1 MPADL
6 TTLSGFLARL
16 EELDGAELV
25 FVTGDTP
32 INPGYHVTEL
42 KSSAVNSIDCGRNE
56 TQGLETAVQLLDG
69 SQGGDDE
76 RMTPENFAK
85 IAHFSASRIPALA
98 DGELFFEYAPGN
110 APMLKWRA
118 GDVDKRSGNIEVSL
132 TEVKAAC
139 RPFQLWLEAMGEVP
153 AESAAAS
160 CCGPTGA
167 QMQSSSCC
175 G

>member
-69 SQGGDDE
+69 GQGGDDE
-76 RMTPENFAK
+76 RMTPEKFAK
-85 IAHFSASRIPALA
+85 IAKFSATRIPALA

-110 APMLKWRA
+110 GPMLKWRA
-118 GDVDKRSGNIEVSL
+118 GNVDKRSGNIEVSL

-139 RPFQLWLEAMGEVP
+139 RPFQLWLEALGEAP
-153 AESAAAS
+153 AESVAAACCGQETSQPVGRS
-160 CCGPTGA
+160 CCG
-167 QMQSSSCC
+167 
-175 G
+175 